1 MLKKPVP
8 KFLFSY
14 VSIEVHSRQTWMPD
28 IWMLNWQQNKTDKEE
43 RKPTIFV
50 SRHKLSRK
58 KNLWIPCETTMN
70 NTSSY
75 TYNVPDR
82 KCY

>member
-43 RKPTIFV
+43 RKPTIFEQTQAEPE
-50 SRHKLSRK
+50 
-58 KNLWIPCETTMN
+58 KNLWIPLCFTTN
-70 NTSSY
+70 HN
-75 TYNVPDR
+75 
-82 KCY
+82 